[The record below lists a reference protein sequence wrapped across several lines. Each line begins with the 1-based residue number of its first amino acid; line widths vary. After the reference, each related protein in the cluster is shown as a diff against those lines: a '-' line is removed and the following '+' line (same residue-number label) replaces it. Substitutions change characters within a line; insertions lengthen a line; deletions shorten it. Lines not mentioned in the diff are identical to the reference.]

1 MRHIFTILASAI
13 LVLSSSVVWG
23 QSTTS
28 SLTGTIADSTGALVP
43 GASVTVTSKATNIAY
58 HASVD
63 AQGSYRVSQ
72 LPPGSYSVQ
81 ITASGFQ
88 TYNIQ
93 EITLQVDQQA
103 RQDIALSVG
112 QASQTVEVSGSAP
125 LLDTV
130 ASNVGQVVDPRQI
143 QDLPLNGRD
152 YLQLATLAAGVSPIA
167 PGVSSPASTWTG
179 TSVVS
184 ISIAGLR
191 EDDVSYLYDGIETR
205 NGWYGAAGLLPSIDN
220 IQEFKV
226 EQAGSSAA
234 FGDAGGFINVVT
246 KSGTNQ
252 THGTIYE
259 FLRNNDLDARAYFD
273 PLSGPPAFHQN
284 QFGASLGGPILKNKM
299 FYFLNYEGFRQT
311 QPNSTIT
318 TVPTAAE
325 LGGNFSA
332 LPQQL
337 VNPYTG
343 APFAGN
349 IIPTT
354 SFSPVGT
361 KLLSYFPAPNGA
373 YAGGSNYLSVT
384 DTTDNWD
391 QGSGRVD
398 YVISSKDTV
407 FGRYT
412 QQAQTT
418 VLGGINIY
426 NSQTFPTHPKSIAIG
441 WTHVFNPTL
450 VNNLRFGF
458 THTETGETRAF
469 GFDPTYANPAGLKNV
484 GLQPGSYGVP
494 RLSIAGYANPGGA
507 NGTEVIREGLFM
519 VTDGVSLTKGRHNIT
534 AGVDIRYDP
543 TYLYE
548 DWQGTNLSFNGNYT
562 GNSIADLLV
571 GVPSSGGSADG
582 DPTLNFRRWY
592 QAYYVE
598 DSFQVNKRININGG
612 VRYEYAQPPV
622 DTRNHVGSFDLAT
635 GTSLTYPDT
644 NSLGLNRQ
652 MVHPRYLNF
661 SPRIGFNILPLASG
675 NTVVKGGFGLY
686 YLQPNLNQFEVEV
699 DTPKYYSVNFY
710 NNSPAG
716 QPLAFTADQL
726 FSPAL
731 AGTSPGSGQ
740 SVSFINPNN
749 VTPYSYE
756 WSLGVQQ
763 TFLKTWLL
771 DVTYLG
777 SAAHHFEQRII
788 SNPLLPNNTTRFPLY
803 PGGAQEN
810 LNEGSSI
817 YDGITA
823 RVEKR
828 YASGF
833 SFLGTYTFS
842 KCLSDPW
849 QDQFSWH
856 PLNTKLDRGH
866 CADDLNHR
874 LSLNS
879 IYELPF
885 GQGKK
890 FLNQG
895 GLLNEAVGG
904 WQVSAIASFY
914 TGPWLT
920 LSSNQNL
927 GNFINALPDVTGPV
941 NDSSSS
947 KGLGKNGKVGPYFNV
962 QNVHAVTTLGVQG
975 NAGVADIRSPG
986 AQNWDLALFKKF
998 NATER
1003 YNLTFRT
1010 DFFNAFNHAN
1020 FTGLVTNVN
1029 TSNFGNVSSSL
1040 AGREIQFSL
1049 RLNF

>member
-1 MRHIFTILASAI
+1 MRRVSKVLASAL
-13 LVLSSSVVWG
+13 LVLASSVMFG

-28 SLTGTIADSTGALVP
+28 SLIGIVTDNTGAIVV
-43 GASVTVTSKATNIAY
+43 GATVTVTNKATGITYSAT
-58 HASVD
+58 AD
-63 AQGSYRVSQ
+63 AQGAYRVTQ
-72 LPPGSYSVQ
+72 LPPGSYSVT
-81 ITASGFQ
+81 IAAAGFAS
-88 TYNIQ
+88 YDIQ
-93 EITLQVDQQA
+93 AMTLQVDQQA
-103 RQDIALSVG
+103 RQDVSLVVG
-112 QASQTVEVSGSAP
+112 QSTQIVDVSSSAQ
-125 LLDTV
+125 LLDT
-130 ASNVGQVVDPRQI
+130 ASSNVGQVIEPRQI
-143 QDLPLNGRD
+143 QDLPLNGRN

-167 PGVSSPASTWTG
+167 PGVSSPASSWTG
-179 TSVVS
+179 TQVVS
-184 ISIAGLR
+184 LSIAGLR
-191 EDDVSYLYDGIETR
+191 EDDVSYLYDGVETR

-226 EQAGSSAA
+226 EQTGSSSA
-234 FGDAGGFINVVT
+234 FGNAGAFINVVT
-246 KSGTNQ
+246 KSGSNQ
-252 THGTIYE
+252 IHGSVYE
-259 FLRNNDLDARAYFD
+259 FLRNNDLDTRNYFD
-273 PLSGPPAFHQN
+273 IAAPPAFHQN
-284 QFGASLGGPILKNKM
+284 QFGASFGGAIRKNKM

-311 QPNSTIT
+311 QPIDSLN

-325 LGGNFSA
+325 IGGDFSA

-337 VNPYTG
+337 VNPFTG
-343 APFAGN
+343 APYAGN
-349 IIPTT
+349 IITGPL
-354 SFSPVGT
+354 SPVGQ
-361 KLLSYFPAPNGA
+361 KLLAYFPAPNGNF
-373 YAGGSNYLSVT
+373 AGGENFLAVT

-398 YVISSKDTV
+398 YVISGKDTI

-426 NSQTFPTHPKSIAIG
+426 NSQTFPTNPKSIATG
-441 WTHVFNPTL
+441 WTHTFNPAL
-450 VNNLRFGF
+450 VNNFRFGF

-469 GFDPTYANPAGLKNV
+469 GFDPTYANPVGLKNV

-494 RLSIAGYANPGGA
+494 RLSISGYANPGGA

-519 VTDGVSLTKGRHNIT
+519 WTDGVSITKGRHNIT

-571 GVPSSGGSADG
+571 GVPSAGGSAQG

-598 DSFQVNKRININGG
+598 DNVQVNHRLNINGG

-622 DTRNHVGSFDLAT
+622 DTANHVGSFDLTT

-644 NSLGLNRQ
+644 SALGLGRQ
-652 MVHPRYLNF
+652 MVQPRYLNF
-661 SPRIGFNILPLASG
+661 SPRLGFNFLPFAAG

-710 NNSPAG
+710 NNSAAG
-716 QPLAFTADQL
+716 QPLAFTSDQL
-726 FSPAL
+726 FDPAL

-749 VTPYSYE
+749 ATPYTYE
-756 WSLGVQQ
+756 WSLAVQQ
-763 TFLKTWLL
+763 TFLKNWLAE
-771 DVTYLG
+771 VTYLG
-777 SAAHHFEQRII
+777 SAAHHFEERII
-788 SNPLLPNNTTRFPLY
+788 TNPLQPNDTTRFPLY

-810 LNEGSSI
+810 LNQGSSI
-817 YDGITA
+817 YNGLTA

-856 PLNTKLDRGH
+856 PLDLRLDRGH
-866 CADDLNHR
+866 CANDLNHR
-874 LSLNS
+874 LSVNS

-885 GQGKK
+885 GQGKRFLDRGG
-890 FLNQG
+890 FLNQV
-895 GLLNEAVGG
+895 AGG
-904 WQVSAIASFY
+904 WQFSVIGSLYS
-914 TGPWLT
+914 GPWFT

-927 GNFINALPDVTGPV
+927 GNFINALPNVTGPV
-941 NDSSSS
+941 NNSDLR
-947 KGLGKNGKVGPYFNV
+947 KGLGKQGKVGPYFNV
-962 QNVHAVTTLGVQG
+962 GNVQAVTALGVQG
-975 NAGVADIRSPG
+975 NASVGDIHAPG
-986 AQNWDLALFKKF
+986 AQDWDISLFKTF
-998 NATER
+998 SYAER
-1003 YNLTFRT
+1003 YHLTFRT
-1010 DFFNAFNHAN
+1010 DAFNAFNHAN
-1020 FTGLVTNVN
+1020 FTGLITNVN
-1029 TSNFGNVSSSL
+1029 ATNFGDVSSAL
-1040 AGREIQFSL
+1040 AAREIQFSL
-1049 RLNF
+1049 RLAF